1 MPTDKKREAM
11 GQFVAARLY
20 ETGEH
25 PGFKITGTRLMNSV
39 DFTIVLGSGKETI
52 IGYHQL
58 FVWCFADRQDRAGC
72 SGLRAFKTLLNNLG
86 LASPW
91 DLLDGSP
98 KESCTSK
105 PPEAAIKREVIDVR
119 SDSED
124 ESKPSWGGSK
134 FQAPIPAAAPPSFEK
149 LNFDHPDVTGRSGK
163 PSSTSV
169 PQDHRED
176 EIAFYKLY
184 SEIQRKSTQA
194 QQCTPEDRFFGHLK
208 TYLEQQFNDV
218 VSGVP
223 FDPRVIRG
231 LITEFENAMES
242 LRSAQRNGGG
252 MAVPINKRYVQRILE
267 KLEDTLKLVKSES

>member
-149 LNFDHPDVTGRSGK
+149 L
-163 PSSTSV
+163 
-169 PQDHRED
+169 
-176 EIAFYKLY
+176 
-184 SEIQRKSTQA
+184 
-194 QQCTPEDRFFGHLK
+194 
-208 TYLEQQFNDV
+208 
-218 VSGVP
+218 
-223 FDPRVIRG
+223 
-231 LITEFENAMES
+231 
-242 LRSAQRNGGG
+242 
-252 MAVPINKRYVQRILE
+252 
-267 KLEDTLKLVKSES
+267 SESSPRPWTMA